1 MFSFVCMLVL
11 LLALV
16 VDMLCCM
23 YCCEI
28 ASSAIVGSTCR
39 NMEQSYIMYNIPS
52 ILVGVVYHSVR
63 NWWLWMLLMLWVLG
77 VQLTLQQLPP
87 ELSSST
93 ESCVCELCGVFV
105 FVIACAVLVSYI
117 VV

>member
-1 MFSFVCMLVL
+1 
-11 LLALV
+11 
-16 VDMLCCM
+16 MLCCM
-23 YCCEI
+23 YCYEI
-28 ASSAIVGSTCR
+28 ASSAIVSSICR
-39 NMEQSYIMYNIPS
+39 NMEQSYITCNIYS

-63 NWWLWMLLMLWVLG
+63 KWWLWMLLMLWVLG

-93 ESCVCELCGVFV
+93 ESCVCRLCGVFV
-105 FVIACAVLVSYI
+105 FVIAWAVLVSYI